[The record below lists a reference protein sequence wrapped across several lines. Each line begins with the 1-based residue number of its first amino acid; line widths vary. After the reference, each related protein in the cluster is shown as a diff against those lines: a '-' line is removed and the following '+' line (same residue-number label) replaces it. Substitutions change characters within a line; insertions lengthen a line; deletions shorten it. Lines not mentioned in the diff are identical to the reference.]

1 MPVCILSSYMCLQEK
16 TQNYESLALGLR
28 AAELPTEEKNSS
40 RVNYSNVWYLGIT
53 FLFVS
58 INVD

>member
-1 MPVCILSSYMCLQEK
+1 MYSHMCLQEK

-28 AAELPTEEKNSS
+28 AAELPTEEKIHLVLTIQMSGTLES
-40 RVNYSNVWYLGIT
+40 
-53 FLFVS
+53 FFFS

>member
-1 MPVCILSSYMCLQEK
+1 MYSYMCLQEK

-40 RVNYSNVWYLGIT
+40 RVKYSNVWYLGIT